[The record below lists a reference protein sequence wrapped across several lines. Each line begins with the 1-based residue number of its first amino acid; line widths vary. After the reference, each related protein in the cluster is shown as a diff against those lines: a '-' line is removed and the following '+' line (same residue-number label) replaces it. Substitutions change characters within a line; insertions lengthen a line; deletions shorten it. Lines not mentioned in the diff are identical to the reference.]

1 MTLSRLIARCIQHRP
16 LRNVSLMA
24 GAAAAVVA
32 ATMPLDS
39 MAASLT
45 LYNAQHEQVVA
56 ALAKDFEKQSGI
68 SVKVRNG
75 EGPAMAAQLA
85 AEGDA
90 SPADVY
96 FTENSPEL
104 MLLSEKGMLGKTDAS
119 TLSTIPARY
128 NSPQGDW
135 VGVLAR
141 EDVLAYNTKKIDAA
155 QLPASLMDLAKP
167 EWKGKVGIAPS
178 DGDFLPVVS
187 AVIATKGEADA
198 LTWLKGLKK
207 NAQIFDDDEGV
218 VAAVNRGGVA
228 TGVINNYYWARLHV
242 QLGDAAT
249 RSAIYHFGNG
259 DVGALV
265 NVSGAAVLKSSKNQQ
280 AAQQFLAYLVSE
292 RAQKLMADGK
302 IAFEYPLH
310 AGVSPDPILKP
321 FDQLSPPS
329 LSVEQL
335 GDDSKAAKLM
345 RQAGLL

>member
-1 MTLSRLIARCIQHRP
+1 MTAMKTTRSLPVLRTLCGIAV
-16 LRNVSLMA
+16 LT
-24 GAAAAVVA
+24 AAAALPLNSEA
-32 ATMPLDS
+32 AT
-39 MAASLT
+39 LT

-56 ALAKDFEKQSGI
+56 ALAKDFEKQTVI
-68 SVKVRNG
+68 SMKIRNG
-75 EGPAMAAQLA
+75 EGPAMAAQLV
-85 AEGDA
+85 AEGSA
-90 SPADVY
+90 SPADIY

-104 MLLSEKGMLGKTDAS
+104 MLLDEKGLLAKTDAS
-119 TLSTIPARY
+119 TLSTIPSRY

-135 VGVLAR
+135 VGVL
-141 EDVLAYNTKKIDAA
+141 VYNTKKIDAA

-187 AVIATKGEADA
+187 AVIAMKGEADA
-198 LTWLKGLKK
+198 LQWLKGLKK

-228 TGVINNYYWARLHV
+228 TGVVNNYYWARLHT
-242 QLGDAAT
+242 QLGDSAT
-249 RSAIYHFGNG
+249 RSAMYHFGNG

-265 NVSGAAVLKSSKNQQ
+265 NISGAAVLKSSKNQQ

-292 RAQKLMADGK
+292 RAQELIAKGK
-302 IAFEYPLH
+302 IAYEYPLH
-310 AGVSPDPILKP
+310 AGVAPDPMLKP

-329 LSVEQL
+329 LTIEQL

>member
-1 MTLSRLIARCIQHRP
+1 MKITRSAL
-16 LRNVSLMA
+16 
-24 GAAAAVVA
+24 GALALFAAAVGVPLA
-32 ATMPLDS
+32 AQ
-39 MAASLT
+39 AASLT

-56 ALAKDFEKQSGI
+56 ALAKDFEKESGI

-75 EGPAMAAQLA
+75 EGPAMAAQLV
-85 AEGDA
+85 AEGSA

-104 MLLSEKGMLGKTDAS
+104 VLLDEKGMLAKTDAA
-119 TLSTIPARY
+119 TLSTIPSRY

-141 EDVLAYNTKKIDAA
+141 ENVLVYNSKKIDAA

-167 EWKGKVGIAPS
+167 EWKGKVGVAPS

-187 AVIATKGEADA
+187 AVIAMKGEADA
-198 LTWLKGLKK
+198 LVWLKGLKK
-207 NAQIFDDDEGV
+207 NAQLFDDDEGV

-228 TGVINNYYWARLHV
+228 TGVVNNYYWARLHV
-242 QLGDAAT
+242 QLGDSAT

-265 NVSGAAVLKSSKNQQ
+265 NVSGAAVLKSSKNQE
-280 AAQQFLAYLVSE
+280 AAQKFLAYLVSE
-292 RAQKLMADGK
+292 RAQQLMANGK

-329 LSVEQL
+329 LSIEQL